1 MSKIP
6 EEIEM
11 ERTQAEVRRLQSE
24 LTEATKKADAAWRAY
39 VNAPKVAPE
48 WSKCTKVLQKKGVAY
63 PRTCEVCGLGP
74 CQYR

>member
-1 MSKIP
+1 MSKTP

-11 ERTQAEVRRLQSE
+11 ERTQAEVRRLETE
-24 LTEATKKADAAWRAY
+24 LAIARANADTAWRAY
-39 VNAPKVAPE
+39 VRAPQIAPE
-48 WSKCTKVLQKKGVAY
+48 WSRCTKVLQKKGVAY